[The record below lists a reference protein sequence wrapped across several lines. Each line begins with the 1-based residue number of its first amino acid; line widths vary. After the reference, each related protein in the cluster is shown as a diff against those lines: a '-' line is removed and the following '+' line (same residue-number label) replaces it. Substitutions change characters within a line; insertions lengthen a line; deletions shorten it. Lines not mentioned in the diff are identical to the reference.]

1 MSSLAT
7 TNDKV
12 DLGGKLARVRASTGL
27 SQADFAASL
36 GLSLNTYA
44 NYERGARE
52 LPSTALRLLAEVHR
66 VDPLWFWEAPAGD
79 DDPPRLIAARVLDL
93 ALLEDVLLALR
104 NELGTSAEQVKP
116 KAFAGAVRALY
127 AISVARG
134 RLDRTALA
142 EIIHLARVRRNG

>member
-7 TNDKV
+7 TDDKV
-12 DLGGKLARVRASTGL
+12 DLGAKLARVRASTGM
-27 SQADFAASL
+27 SQADFAGTL

-66 VDPLWFWEAPAGD
+66 IDPLWFWEAPGTD
-79 DDPPRLIAARVLDL
+79 DDPPRRIAARVLDL

-104 NELGTSAEQVKP
+104 SELGTSAEHVKP

-134 RLDRTALA
+134 RLDRTALS
-142 EIIHLARVRRNG
+142 EIIHLARARGRG